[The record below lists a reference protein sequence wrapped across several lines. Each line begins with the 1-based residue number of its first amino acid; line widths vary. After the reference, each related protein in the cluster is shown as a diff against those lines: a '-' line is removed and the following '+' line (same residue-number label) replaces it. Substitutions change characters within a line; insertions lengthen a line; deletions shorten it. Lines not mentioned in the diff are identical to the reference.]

1 MRTTGFFGPF
11 SLGSPEPWLT
21 MTGAFLVVRP
31 LSQTLGGLEHFRTGG
46 SPMALWIRNLLIFFW
61 GGDCQAVNMFDYHSG
76 YDLFIGELKKWS
88 FFCETWILG
97 HSWVGYGKRCFFLES
112 PVPETLKSDMILS
125 WQLFLQISPNVN
137 YYLVDHYFWSWSLL
151 SLLHIVAS
159 SWSWLPVEFQRAR
172 ETYRKRTCFYAWFKE
187 MVFCLVF
194 WWSICWGAKGFH
206 KCGHLATQH
215 PFENRFSH

>member
-1 MRTTGFFGPF
+1 MIYSSGNLENDHFFVRPEEPTSF
-11 SLGSPEPWLT
+11 LAILGSDTESD
-21 MTGAFLVVRP
+21 V
-31 LSQTLGGLEHFRTGG
+31 
-46 SPMALWIRNLLIFFW
+46 FW
-61 GGDCQAVNMFDYHSG
+61 G
-76 YDLFIGELKKWS
+76 
-88 FFCETWILG
+88 
-97 HSWVGYGKRCFFLES
+97 S

-125 WQLFLQISPNVN
+125 WQLFLQTSPNVN

-172 ETYRKRTCFYAWFKE
+172 ETYRKRACFYAWFKE
-187 MVFCLVF
+187 MIFCLVF